1 MTAWWPWD
9 VLIILGAYHGLN
21 PGMGWLFAV
30 ARGLQERRRS
40 AVWESFLPIAIGH
53 EAAIAVIVV
62 LVAGAQ
68 FLIAPQALRIVGAV
82 VLLGFALYR
91 LWRKHAHPRGFGMRI
106 GPRGLFGWSFLMSSA
121 HGAGLMLVPILL
133 KLSPHGGSQDMT
145 LIAYTASFSPWQGLA
160 AATLHTVA
168 LLVVMALVA
177 GAQFLIAPQ
186 ALRIVGAVALL
197 GFGAYRLWRKHAHPR
212 GFGMRIGA
220 RGLFGW
226 SFLMSSAHGAGLML
240 VPILLKLSPHPG
252 GSQDMTLIAY
262 TASFSP
268 WQGLAA
274 ATLHTVALLVVMAL
288 VAIVVYE
295 RFGVGFLH
303 RAWLNVD
310 LLWTVTL
317 LIAGVITLFS

>member
-1 MTAWWPWD
+1 MRAWWPWD
-9 VLIILGAYHGLN
+9 VLIVLGAYHGLN

-53 EAAIAVIVV
+53 EAAIGVV
-62 LVAGAQ
+62 VALVAVAQ
-68 FLIAPQALRIVGAV
+68 FLIAPQALRIAGAI
-82 VLLGFALYR
+82 VLFSFALYR
-91 LWRKHAHPRGFGMRI
+91 LWRRTAHPRGFGMRI

-133 KLSPHGGSQDMT
+133 KLSSTTGGGQDMA

-168 LLVVMALVA
+168 LL
-177 GAQFLIAPQ
+177 I
-186 ALRIVGAVALL
+186 
-197 GFGAYRLWRKHAHPR
+197 
-212 GFGMRIGA
+212 
-220 RGLFGW
+220 
-226 SFLMSSAHGAGLML
+226 
-240 VPILLKLSPHPG
+240 
-252 GSQDMTLIAY
+252 
-262 TASFSP
+262 
-268 WQGLAA
+268 
-274 ATLHTVALLVVMAL
+274 VMAL

-295 RFGVGFLH
+295 RFGVAFLR
-303 RAWLNVD
+303 RAWFNVD

>member
-1 MTAWWPWD
+1 VLRAWWPWD
-9 VLIILGAYHGLN
+9 VLIVLGAYHGLN

-53 EAAIAVIVV
+53 EAAIAVVVV
-62 LVAGAQ
+62 LVAAAQ
-68 FLIAPQALRIVGAV
+68 LLIAPEALRIAGAV
-82 VLLGFALYR
+82 VLFTFALYR
-91 LWRKHAHPRGFGMRI
+91 LWRRTAHPRGFGMRI

-133 KLSPHGGSQDMT
+133 KLSS
-145 LIAYTASFSPWQGLA
+145 TAS
-160 AATLHTVA
+160 
-168 LLVVMALVA
+168 
-177 GAQFLIAPQ
+177 
-186 ALRIVGAVALL
+186 
-197 GFGAYRLWRKHAHPR
+197 
-212 GFGMRIGA
+212 
-220 RGLFGW
+220 
-226 SFLMSSAHGAGLML
+226 
-240 VPILLKLSPHPG
+240 

-295 RFGVGFLH
+295 RFGVAFLH
-303 RAWLNVD
+303 RAWFNVD

-317 LIAGVITLFS
+317 LIAAVITLFS

>member
-40 AVWESFLPIAIGH
+40 AVWASFLPIAVGH
-53 EAAIAVIVV
+53 EAAIAVIVA
-62 LVAGAQ
+62 LVAGVQ
-68 FLIAPQALRIVGAV
+68 FLIAPQMLRTAGAV
-82 VLLGFALYR
+82 VLFTFALYR

-133 KLSPHGGSQDMT
+133 KLSPTSGGGQDT
-145 LIAYTASFSPWQGLA
+145 ALIAYTATFSPWE
-160 AATLHTVA
+160 
-168 LLVVMALVA
+168 
-177 GAQFLIAPQ
+177 
-186 ALRIVGAVALL
+186 
-197 GFGAYRLWRKHAHPR
+197 
-212 GFGMRIGA
+212 
-220 RGLFGW
+220 
-226 SFLMSSAHGAGLML
+226 
-240 VPILLKLSPHPG
+240 
-252 GSQDMTLIAY
+252 
-262 TASFSP
+262 
-268 WQGLAA
+268 GLAA

-295 RFGVGFLH
+295 RVGVAFLR

-317 LIAGVITLFS
+317 LAAGVITLFS